1 MLIILLNHKT
11 SFKEY
16 MIYTSLKKYVQA
28 SLT

>member
-16 MIYTSLKKYVQA
+16 VIYTSVKKYVYE